1 MTRCV
6 LLKSVVLVMIGAT
19 VATQSALWLLLGG
32 AVLHSG
38 LQSFLGIFSSAP
50 SPATTTADPV
60 FLAERSTAAQDSS
73 LWTVSVTTALQWSG
87 FCLLGG
93 IFSGVY
99 LVYRLHSA
107 GVWGAPQHC
116 QQNNTV
122 QIADVNRL
130 PAIKDASDRSRSGS
144 RRGRRGVLE
153 LGQARTKSP
162 GVVSG

>member
-1 MTRCV
+1 MT
-6 LLKSVVLVMIGAT
+6 GAA

-50 SPATTTADPV
+50 SPATTTSAPAI
-60 FLAERSTAAQDSS
+60 LAERPIAAQEPA

-87 FCLLGG
+87 LCLLGG
-93 IFSGVY
+93 IFLGFY
-99 LVYRLHSA
+99 FVYRLHIA
-107 GVWGAPQHC
+107 GAWGTPQHC

-122 QIADVNRL
+122 QIADVSTL
-130 PAIKDASDRSRSGS
+130 PAIKDASHRSPSSS

-153 LGQARTKSP
+153 RGQTRTKSP
-162 GVVSG
+162 SVVSG